1 MNLETNCG
9 GCVGIN
15 SLYGKISFS
24 SGKRTN
30 LSYFYQL
37 YDILVGYVGL
47 FIGYSIPQA
56 PSYLLNLAAW
66 IIAVK
71 NRTRTPNIES
81 NVTEE

>member
-1 MNLETNCG
+1 MIFGFVIIDT
-9 GCVGIN
+9 
-15 SLYGKISFS
+15 K
-24 SGKRTN
+24 N
-30 LSYFYQL
+30 LSYFYHIH
-37 YDILVGYVGL
+37 DGSGGYVGL
-47 FIGYSIPQA
+47 FIGYSILQA